1 MILVRHAHAGSRSQW
16 HHDDSLRPLS
26 ERGHEQAALLIKSL
40 CDDQIDEVWT
50 SSTVRCRQTVAPLC
64 AERGLTMDDHHLLA
78 KGARPDALLAWV
90 LAHAAAPWLLC
101 THGEVFE
108 ALLRTGRTSGLVDA
122 PARATEKGA
131 AWRVSSLRDGS
142 MKWDYL
148 PPRPLL

>member
-1 MILVRHAHAGSRSQW
+1 VILVRHAHAVSKSQW

-26 ERGHEQAALLIKSL
+26 AHGQEQAVLLTKSL
-40 CDDQIDEVWT
+40 SEDEVDEVWT
-50 SSTVRCRQTVAPLC
+50 SSTVRCRQTIAPLC
-64 AERGLTMDDHHLLA
+64 IERGLMVDDHHLLA

-108 ALLRTGRTSGLVDA
+108 NLLRTGRTAGLVDA

-131 AWRVSSLRDGS
+131 AWRVSPLQDGS
-142 MKWDYL
+142 MRWDYM